1 MASCAQKTY
10 HKGALVQADLRHGT
24 GQYIFELISTVPL
37 FLPERLASPT
47 QHSSFLHPTLNGS
60 P

>member
-1 MASCAQKTY
+1 MRAEDVPQGRPGSGGPA
-10 HKGALVQADLRHGT
+10 RGT
-24 GQYIFELISTVPL
+24 GQHIFELISTVPL

>member
-1 MASCAQKTY
+1 MRAEDVPQGRPGS
-10 HKGALVQADLRHGT
+10 GGPGRGT
-24 GQYIFELISTVPL
+24 GQHIFELIPTVPL

-47 QHSSFLHPTLNGS
+47 QHSSFRHPTLNGS